1 MYIYSI
7 NYDVVYIMTAI
18 TLHLN
23 YDQVEAKKLFVT
35 LPHIDLTLSIFL
47 AAASQEIG
55 AREVLCAILAP
66 PIASDRVASRK
77 GSSANAASDIL
88 AKRTQC
94 CPTPGVSSRTPR
106 TPPTLRGSAP
116 PIPSG

>member
-1 MYIYSI
+1 
-7 NYDVVYIMTAI
+7 MTAI

-66 PIASDRVASRK
+66 PIASDRVASRGLFRK
-77 GSSANAASDIL
+77 CRVGHFGETNPILSNAGRQL
-88 AKRTQC
+88 AH
-94 CPTPGVSSRTPR
+94 PR
-106 TPPTLRGSAP
+106 APPPLRGSAP